1 MATASK
7 FISMG
12 TKIVAVGR
20 NYAAHAKEL
29 GNAVP
34 KEPVLFMKPTSSY
47 LPSGGNIE
55 IPHPLESLDHEVE
68 LAVVIG
74 QKARDVSEATAMD
87 YVGGYALALDMTARE
102 IQSSAKSAG
111 LPWTV
116 AKGQDTFTPISS
128 FVRNI
133 FYHFAVFTKSEIW
146 MMSFTYLLA
155 LPYSRNV
162 CQLNIWDIAFMFS
175 TDLDLYQFS
184 YTFNSLQLS
193 KSLVPDPDNLEI
205 WLKIDGEYKQKGF
218 TRDMIFK
225 LPFLISHI
233 SSIMTLFEGDVI
245 LTGTPQGVGPVK
257 AGQNITAGI
266 TGLIDVN
273 FGVQKRQRPGRC

>member
-1 MATASK
+1 MANPSSAYQKLLSV
-7 FISMG
+7 G

-47 LPSGGNIE
+47 LENGGTIE

-74 QKARDVSEATAMD
+74 QKARDVPEATAMD

-102 IQSSAKSAG
+102 IQASAKSAG
-111 LPWTV
+111 LPWTI

-128 FVRNI
+128 MV
-133 FYHFAVFTKSEIW
+133 
-146 MMSFTYLLA
+146 
-155 LPYSRNV
+155 
-162 CQLNIWDIAFMFS
+162 
-175 TDLDLYQFS
+175 
-184 YTFNSLQLS
+184 
-193 KSLVPDPDNLEI
+193 
-205 WLKIDGEYKQKGF
+205 DGEIRQKGS
-218 TRDMIFK
+218 TKDMIFGI
-225 LPFLISHI
+225 PYLISHI

-257 AGQNITAGI
+257 AGQRITAGL
-266 TGLIDVN
+266 TNLLDVH
-273 FGVQKRQRPGRC
+273 FEVGKRQRPQKN